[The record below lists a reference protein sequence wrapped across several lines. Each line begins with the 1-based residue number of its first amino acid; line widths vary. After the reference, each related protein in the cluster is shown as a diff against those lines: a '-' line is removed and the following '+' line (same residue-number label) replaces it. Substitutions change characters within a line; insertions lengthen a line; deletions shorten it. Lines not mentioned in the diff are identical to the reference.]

1 MCLTFLNPTVFVY
14 SSLSHSLALSHSLSC
29 LPLWLYFYLCVCVC
43 SEWKRSLQS
52 SSPFPL
58 HSRII
63 SPPLRQGQ
71 QEVGVY
77 IGLLYPQKKAAWVE
91 ELQSSSAVSASAAAA
106 LCHNQRNVPSPIS
119 CPTHGCFLAKFSE
132 SIHCSHML

>member
-14 SSLSHSLALSHSLSC
+14 SSLTRSLSPTHSLAC
-29 LPLWLYFYLCVCVC
+29 LYDCISICVCVC

-58 HSRII
+58 HRRII
-63 SPPLRQGQ
+63 SPPLRQGR

-77 IGLLYPQKKAAWVE
+77 IGLLYPKKAAWVE
-91 ELQSSSAVSASAAAA
+91 ELQSSSAVSAAAA
-106 LCHNQRNVPSPIS
+106 LCHDQRHDPSP
-119 CPTHGCFLAKFSE
+119 HQL
-132 SIHCSHML
+132 SHPCLLFWPSFRGGVG